1 MVPALQEPL
10 ALPAIR
16 DLLVHRAQL
25 VLPETQALQEV
36 LVQPDRQEVQ
46 VQRVLLVILDLLVL
60 LVPLVLLA
68 VLVLLGRLERRVL
81 TRPSLDQLVQQ
92 VRRERQGLLAQQDPL
107 VRQDLQERLDLLE
120 RLVQQERLVRLVVQ
134 DRQDHKAI

>member
-1 MVPALQEPL
+1 ML
-10 ALPAIR
+10 
-16 DLLVHRAQL
+16 L

-68 VLVLLGRLERRVL
+68 MLVLLGRLERRVL
-81 TRPSLDQLVQQ
+81 TQPSLDQLVQQ

>member
-1 MVPALQEPL
+1 MSSSNLSHLSNPSFSQRIKVLKEQAELRGQLALRVLQAPLQREPPDLLDLPEIRVLQALQALLEPL
-10 ALPAIR
+10 
-16 DLLVHRAQL
+16 
-25 VLPETQALQEV
+25 ETQALQEV

-81 TRPSLDQLVQQ
+81 TQPSLDQLVQQ
-92 VRRERQGLLAQQDPL
+92 VRRERQGLLAQ
-107 VRQDLQERLDLLE
+107 
-120 RLVQQERLVRLVVQ
+120 
-134 DRQDHKAI
+134 